1 MAIFDDGTPLDA
13 AILQDLDRRL
23 TEVKSS
29 IPQIGT
35 TVINNSTVQQVV
47 KSKQIFGGEIPS
59 KTIKYGSTNSIPV
72 TFAADAVSTPT
83 AISVTPIF
91 SGSLANSVSCTVR
104 NLTTK
109 GFTLDVFMPTK
120 TGTTQASMGFYY
132 VVICS

>member
-29 IPQIGT
+29 IPKIGT
-35 TVINNSTVQQVV
+35 TVIDNSTVQQVV

-59 KTIKYGSTNSIPV
+59 RQLKVGSANSIPV

-83 AISVTPIF
+83 AISVTPIL
-91 SGSLANSVSCTVR
+91 SGSLTNSVSCTVR

-109 GFTLDVFMPTK
+109 GFTLDVFIPTK
-120 TGTTQASMGFYY
+120 TGATAPSMGFYY

>member
-35 TVINNSTVQQVV
+35 TVINASTIQQVV
-47 KSKQIFGGEIPS
+47 KSKQIFGGEIPAQ
-59 KTIKYGSTNSIPV
+59 TITYGKPNMIPV
-72 TFAADAVSTPT
+72 TFAAEAVSTPT
-83 AISVTPIF
+83 AISVTPILN
-91 SGSLANSVSCTVR
+91 SSLGTSVSCTVR
-104 NLTTK
+104 NLSVK
-109 GFTLDVFMPTK
+109 GFTLDVWIPTAK
-120 TGTTQASMGFYY
+120 TTQATLGFYY